1 MQLHLAVLRALRGTA
16 HGYRTQSR
24 VDQKL
29 QHIPAMSEKWAFP
42 HPMTLTATGPI
53 MGSRL
58 DYFCVRSA
66 A

>member
-1 MQLHLAVLRALRGTA
+1 VAAGKRCWRARDWKGLP
-16 HGYRTQSR
+16 SR
-24 VDQKL
+24 CALYHASV

-58 DYFCVRSA
+58 DYFCVRA
-66 A
+66 AA